1 METHAGRQYTGLV
14 YKLIHM
20 GLPGEL
26 IKVTDCYLAH
36 RTFRVRMDGAV
47 SEWRPMLADSIQD

>member
-26 IKVTDCYLAH
+26 IKVTDYYLAQ
-36 RTFRVRMDGAV
+36 RTSRVRMDGAV
-47 SEWRPMLADSIQD
+47 SEWRPMLADSI

>member
-1 METHAGRQYTGLV
+1 METHARRQYIGLV

-36 RTFRVRMDGAV
+36 RAFRVRIDGAV